1 MAQRQLRISAY
12 LVEIVVVAILFLGLA
27 GIAFWQF
34 STSFEAQGA
43 NSGSPFDNAAMFPRL
58 IAWGLVLLSLFQIA
72 RLLISWQHGDKGQD
86 RQTGDLVRPE
96 PNDECPQSLT
106 VRAIAAALV
115 FVVYLFALTPVGY
128 VTTTPMLVAAIAI
141 ILGARWW
148 MAGLIGLAATL
159 AVGFVFGTLLNV
171 VLPVGRLGLPTIF

>member
-1 MAQRQLRISAY
+1 MAQRQLQISAS

-27 GIAFWQF
+27 GVAFWQF
-34 STSFEAQGA
+34 NTSFEAQGA
-43 NSGSPFDNAAMFPRL
+43 NAGSPFDNAAMFPRL

-72 RLLISWQHGDKGQD
+72 RLLISRQHGDEGQD
-86 RQTGDLVRPE
+86 RQTGGLVRPE
-96 PNDECPQSLT
+96 PDDESLQRLT

-128 VTTTPMLVAAIAI
+128 VATTPMLVAAIAI

-148 MAGLIGLAATL
+148 MAALVGLVATF
-159 AVGFVFGTLLNV
+159 AVGFVFGSLLNV
-171 VLPVGRLGLPTIF
+171 VLPVGRLGLPTVF